1 MFENYKFEEYTL
13 LGRKE
18 LAVIFPTKKENLAF
32 WAVTSSG
39 FRPEEALEEI
49 EAVLSGEKEQGVA
62 GYNDTYVLIH
72 KDTSTAYDDLA
83 DSDELDDDGEPE
95 IEEVDIPTL
104 RLKEILEDYIAEK
117 EKLGIK

>member
-1 MFENYKFEEYTL
+1 MFENYKFEEFNAV
-13 LGRKE
+13 GRRE
-18 LAVIFPTKKENLAF
+18 LDITFPTKKENLVPIALL
-32 WAVTSSG
+32 SSG

-49 EAVLSGEKEQGVA
+49 NLVLSGEKAQGVA

-72 KDTSTAYDDLA
+72 KDISTAYDDLA

>member
-18 LAVIFPTKKENLAF
+18 LVVIFPTKKENLVF

-39 FRPEEALEEI
+39 FRPEEALKEI
-49 EAVLSGEKEQGVA
+49 SLVLSGEKEQGVA
-62 GYNDTYVLIH
+62 GYNDTYILIH
-72 KDTSTAYDDLA
+72 KDTSTAYDVLA

-117 EKLGIK
+117 KKLGIE